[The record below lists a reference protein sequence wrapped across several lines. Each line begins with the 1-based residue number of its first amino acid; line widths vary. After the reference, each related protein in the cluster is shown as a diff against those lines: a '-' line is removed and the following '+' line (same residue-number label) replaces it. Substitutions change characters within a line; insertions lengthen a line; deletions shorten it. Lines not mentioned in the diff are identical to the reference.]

1 MAESPESVENLD
13 MSAIMFRLSRA
24 LMCSTCCWVA
34 CQLIAVATE
43 PTDVEVVTASA
54 DGSRQTVVGQLRR
67 EAQDGSLLVETATQ
81 QLKLLTGKEI
91 ISRTTPPPAEPLS
104 AREVGRQT
112 LADLPAGFSLL
123 TTRHYAICY
132 DTSLGYAR
140 WAAALL
146 EQLHQGFHAYFSRLG
161 LPLKPSQQPLIV
173 VIFSDRQAY
182 EAAATRDLGASSHSI
197 VGYYNQ
203 LSNRIT
209 TFDLTGIDAL
219 QEDLPA
225 SAGRAGLTLLKSPR
239 AAGLVA
245 TLVHEATH
253 QLAFNTG
260 IHQRLAPVPVWV
272 SEGIATY
279 FETPELAAMRG
290 WRTIGGVNRPRL
302 DLIRR
307 QFTPGLIGR
316 IIASDA
322 PFRDPDEA
330 LVAYAHAWAMASYLL
345 KQRRGEFADYLL
357 ILAEK
362 PPLEDDSPERRR
374 ADFQAA
380 FGCEPTELEQ
390 PLLRYLANLPRLE

>member
-1 MAESPESVENLD
+1 
-13 MSAIMFRLSRA
+13 MFRLLRP
-24 LMCSTCCWVA
+24 LMWSACCWVA
-34 CQLIAVATE
+34 CQLLAVATE
-43 PTDVEVVTASA
+43 PADVQVMTAAA

-81 QLKLLTGKEI
+81 QLKILAGDQI

-112 LADLPAGFSLL
+112 LVDLPTGFSLL
-123 TTRHYAICY
+123 TTRHYVICY

-161 LPLKPSQQPLIV
+161 PPLKPSQQPLIV

-182 EAAATRDLGASSHSI
+182 EAAAIRDLGGSSHSI

-209 TFDLTGIDAL
+209 TFDLTGLDAL
-219 QEDLPA
+219 QEGHPT
-225 SAGRAGLTLLKSPR
+225 SAGRAGLALLQSPR

-253 QLAFNTG
+253 QLAFNSG

-279 FETPELAAMRG
+279 FEAPELASLRG

-302 DLIRR
+302 ELIRR
-307 QFTPGLIGR
+307 QFTPGLLDR
-316 IIASDA
+316 IITSDA

-330 LVAYAHAWAMASYLL
+330 LVAYAHAWAATSYLL
-345 KQRRGEFADYLL
+345 KQCRDEFSDYLA

-362 PPLEDDSPERRR
+362 PPLEDDSPEQRK
-374 ADFQAA
+374 ADFRAA
-380 FGCEPTELEQ
+380 FGCEASELEQ
-390 PLLRYLANLPRLE
+390 PLLRYLTKLPSTD